1 MKIHELITE
10 GFRSH
15 EYYQLNPIRRGDT
28 VRDRRTGDIYNV
40 RGFEGHLIIVDDGD
54 VIEERYLE
62 KIYPDKK
69 SIATEGKLS
78 GEIDNIV
85 SMYASG
91 KSYNEIARR
100 YGVDRKTIAWHIT
113 RQPNYPELRAQ
124 HWSVAPYEYTGAV
137 NFGADEQRR
146 MHEMYL
152 AGHSFEE
159 IGRKFGIT
167 GDNAAQNIR
176 KYDPNLAITARER
189 VPLYKPGITRIAKRS
204 LEENDDDHRQQ
215 LQKTGFWGRRG
226 AGCLFLARDTKRI
239 CIAHR
244 SEHVEQP
251 GTWGTWGGAIDGD
264 ESPEVAVQ
272 REAHEE
278 AGYSGA
284 MKLVPLY
291 VFKHSSGFTYY
302 NYLAVIESEF
312 TPQLDWETQGYKWIT
327 YPRWPQPLHMGMKL
341 LLADPTS
348 VATIEQY
355 CQQ

>member
-1 MKIHELITE
+1 MRAHEL
-10 GFRSH
+10 
-15 EYYQLNPIRRGDT
+15 L
-28 VRDRRTGDIYNV
+28 
-40 RGFEGHLIIVDDGD
+40 
-54 VIEERYLE
+54 
-62 KIYPDKK
+62 
-69 SIATEGKLS
+69 EGKLS
-78 GEIDNIV
+78 QQDIQDIVAAYAAGE
-85 SMYASG
+85 
-91 KSYNEIARR
+91 SYNALARS
-100 YGVDRKTIAWHIT
+100 YSVDRKTIAYYIE

-124 HWSVAPYEYTGAV
+124 HWHAAKYEYTGAV
-137 NFGADEQRR
+137 NFSVDERR
-146 MHEMYL
+146 KMHDMYL
-152 AGHSFEE
+152 AGYSFEA

-176 KYDPNLAITARER
+176 KYDPNLEITARER
-189 VPLYKPGITRIAKRS
+189 SSLYAVKKHISRDTAQRWAELLRSGKTITDIAVQFGVDRKTVRYH
-204 LEENDDDHRQQ
+204 LEKLQQSIAENSDDDHRQQ

-251 GTWGTWGGAIDGD
+251 GTWGTWGGAIDGN